1 MQFYILPPG
10 FPQLQLIKKLKHCM
24 GNKTN
29 ESHLSYFIEKS
40 VVRMYGAKDGKVG
53 VFENQSLQGI
63 SVSSKLEE

>member
-29 ESHLSYFIEKS
+29 ESHLSYFIKKS

-53 VFENQSLQGI
+53 LFEN
-63 SVSSKLEE
+63 